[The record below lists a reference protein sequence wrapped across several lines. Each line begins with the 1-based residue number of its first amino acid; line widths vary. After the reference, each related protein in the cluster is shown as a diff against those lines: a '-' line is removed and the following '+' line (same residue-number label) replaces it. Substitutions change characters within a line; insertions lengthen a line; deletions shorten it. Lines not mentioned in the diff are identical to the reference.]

1 MDTTPTDALISQ
13 LDRLAGEFA
22 AAIAPL
28 EDEQAMRAT
37 LVKGDRIF
45 LGHCPAGQQARPAER
60 RHDPARLASAKASR
74 PP

>member
-37 LVKGDRIF
+37 QAQF
-45 LGHCPAGQQARPAER
+45 LGKKGKLFHVEGGDVDSRERAKEAEKEFIE
-60 RHDPARLASAKASR
+60 DGD
-74 PP
+74 

>member
-37 LVKGDRIF
+37 QAQF
-45 LGHCPAGQQARPAER
+45 LGKKGQVSAVMKELGKLPPGRPAAR
-60 RHDPARLASAKASR
+60 R
-74 PP
+74 